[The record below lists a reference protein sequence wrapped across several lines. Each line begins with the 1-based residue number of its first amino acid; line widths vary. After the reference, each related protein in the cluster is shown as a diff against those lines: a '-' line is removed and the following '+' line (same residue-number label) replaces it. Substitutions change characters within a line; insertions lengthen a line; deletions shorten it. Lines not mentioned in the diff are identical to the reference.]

1 MPRMTKLKLKKNSD
15 TEAEVALE
23 DEALEA
29 EVEVVYMAITTRDKR
44 RKDFKDSIVKKL
56 IIKLHIFQEVT
67 EEVTMI
73 EEDINED

>member
-15 TEAEVALE
+15 TEAQAALE

-44 RKDFKDSIVKKL
+44 RKDFKDSIVKKP

-73 EEDINED
+73 EEDIDED